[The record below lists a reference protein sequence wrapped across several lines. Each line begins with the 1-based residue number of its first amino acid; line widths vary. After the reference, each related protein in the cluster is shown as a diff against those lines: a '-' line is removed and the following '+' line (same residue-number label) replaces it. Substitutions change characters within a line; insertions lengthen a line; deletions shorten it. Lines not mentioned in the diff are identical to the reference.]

1 MIDGE
6 ERIRDELKAIY
17 NLIGG
22 KIRRAGS
29 SVFNELDSIGYNP
42 LHIDRSF
49 TSMVEKWDGYISKG
63 KSNKIRHKSI
73 RSLANIYI
81 LESIF
86 GFIISMESKLIM
98 ILLESIINA
107 TDDIIDTT
115 ITDMTER
122 VNNAIIIL
130 FGSVFIQKQLSV
142 RHSNLSIASRND
154 LVSEAL
160 FTYLLNI
167 SHIPAVEQQTYD
179 TIIDSENETE
189 IIEVAVKSYLWRAKD
204 IDVFWEIACLDV
216 GLDKDKRRKIGSLL
230 RAFRA
235 IELYYKDCEDLEYD
249 LHHVTRTPMTALA
262 TRCEDEH
269 EKSFSEGIHRELS
282 MRFDN
287 VAKNVDEDAVIS
299 YLRSKNE
306 IAENSLLLFKYE
318 EK

>member
-1 MIDGE
+1 MLDGE

-17 NLIGG
+17 NSIGR
-22 KIRRAGS
+22 KIRRAGA
-29 SVFNELDSIGYNP
+29 SVINELNSIGYNP

-73 RSLANIYI
+73 RSLVNIYI
-81 LESIF
+81 LENIF
-86 GFIISMESKLIM
+86 SLKISMESKLIM

-115 ITDMTER
+115 LTDMNER
-122 VNNAIIIL
+122 VDNAIIIL
-130 FGSVFIQKQLSV
+130 FGSVFIQKQLSI

-154 LVSEAL
+154 LVSKAL

-167 SHIPAVEQQTYD
+167 SHIPIVEHQTYD

-189 IIEVAVKSYLWRAKD
+189 IIEAAVKSYLWRAKD
-204 IDVFWEIACLDV
+204 IDVFWEIACIDI
-216 GLDKDKRRKIGSLL
+216 GLDKDKRRKMGSLL

-249 LHHVTRTPMTALA
+249 LHHVTRTPMTALV
-262 TRCEDEH
+262 TRCEGEDK
-269 EKSFSEGIHRELS
+269 KSLSEGIHRELS
-282 MRFDN
+282 LRFDN
-287 VAKNVDEDAVIS
+287 AAKNVDEDAVIS
-299 YLRSKNE
+299 YLRTKNE
-306 IAENSLLLFKYE
+306 RAGN
-318 EK
+318 